1 MPAEQEG
8 PMIPKDRNP
17 IHPGEILQEEF
28 LDALG
33 ISQSDFARHL
43 GVSYQRINELV
54 NGKRGITADT
64 AWLLSQAFGNSAEF
78 WMNLQMTYDLAKH
91 RPERSVK
98 RLPQAELP
106 ARKIRAVA
114 S

>member
-1 MPAEQEG
+1 
-8 PMIPKDRNP
+8 MIPKNRNP
-17 IHPGEILQEEF
+17 MHPGVILQEEF

-33 ISQSDFARHL
+33 ISQSDFAKHL
-43 GVSYQRINELV
+43 GVSYQRINELI

-78 WMNLQMTYDLAKH
+78 WMNLQMTCDLARH
-91 RPERSVK
+91 RPERTIK
-98 RLPQAELP
+98 RLPKMDVAP
-106 ARKIRAVA
+106 RKIRAKA